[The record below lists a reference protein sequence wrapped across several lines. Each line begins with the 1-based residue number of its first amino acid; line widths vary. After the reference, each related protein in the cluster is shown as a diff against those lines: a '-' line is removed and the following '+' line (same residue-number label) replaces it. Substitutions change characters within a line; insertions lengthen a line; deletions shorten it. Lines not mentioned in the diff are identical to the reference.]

1 MLIAIP
7 SEGLELSS
15 LVAEKFGRTPFIIF
29 YDSERVSF
37 ESLRNP
43 YANIFGGAGIQTA
56 QLIIERNSAAVI
68 SIDIGVSSLRLLKSA
83 NIEVYSCNKI
93 KVQEAVNEF
102 NKGKLQKVD
111 FVLAPKFGNRMKKR
125 KRKNW
130 NRDNYF

>member
-7 SEGLELSS
+7 SEGIEPIS

-29 YDSERVSF
+29 YDVERDSF

-43 YANIFGGAGIQTA
+43 YANIFGGAGIQIA
-56 QLIIERNSAAVI
+56 QLIIERNVEAVI
-68 SIDIGVSSLRLLKSA
+68 SFDIGISSLRILKSA
-83 NIEVYSCNKI
+83 NIEVYSCKKI

-102 NKGKLQKVD
+102 KNGKLQKVE
-111 FVLAPKFGNRMKKR
+111 FVFTAKFGNRMMKK

-130 NRDNYF
+130 NKNNFF